1 MILLKTAWN
10 EFKKNIIMNIFIVL
24 QVAVSIVITAV
35 MISTISIRS
44 QYYTPFKDIFT
55 SNGIFLKFTSSPN
68 FDTSQMNIYDFLD
81 NDNILSECPD
91 ADHVYSCHSMFGTV
105 DSFDNGENYFLQS
118 YDDEWIEKYQPELAE
133 GRWLTSTAASNQI
146 EIVVSENDYGVNI
159 GDVLSF
165 TGYNYPDETNFT
177 GKVVGIF
184 KDNAKIVGGNLYD
197 NGSPNMNFNSVYY
210 PFNHE
215 IEGQIVILAS
225 HTAIQNITNDS
236 ELMFD
241 TDYVVQ
247 PIISSVIITYPDDVC
262 KEIIESD
269 KEKLLQYGFANSITL
284 DELNKN
290 SIKYLL
296 EKAEMFFPIIIIL
309 FILASV
315 SSISRSALIA
325 RKNLR
330 NYALYYVSG
339 LQWKHCSIVNLLHSI
354 ISLILSVVVGLVVL
368 FVIPYT
374 EFADSIKI
382 IWSRYVIFAFA
393 ILILLQL
400 IISMIMPIII
410 IGKNT
415 PKQILTK

>member
-10 EFKKNIIMNIFIVL
+10 EFKKNIIMNIFIAL
-24 QVAVSIVITAV
+24 QIAVSLVITAV

-44 QYYTPFKDIFT
+44 QYYTPFKDIFA
-55 SNGIFLKFTSSPN
+55 SNGIFLKFTSYPN
-68 FDTSQMNIYDFLD
+68 FNTSQMNIYDFLD
-81 NDNILSECPD
+81 NDDILNECLD
-91 ADHVYSCHSMFGTV
+91 ADHVYSCYSMFGFV
-105 DSFDNGENYFLQS
+105 DSFDHGENYLLQS
-118 YDDEWIEKYQPELAE
+118 YDDEWIEKYQPELAD

-197 NGSPNMNFNSVYY
+197 NGSLNMNFNSVYY

-215 IEGQIVILAS
+215 IEGKIVILAS
-225 HTAIQNITNDS
+225 HTAIQSITNDF

-247 PIISSVIITYPDDVC
+247 PILSSVIITYPDDVS

-269 KEKLLQYGFANSITL
+269 KEKLLQYGLANSITL

-290 SIKYLL
+290 SVKYLL
-296 EKAEMFFPIIIIL
+296 EKAEIFFPIIIIL

-315 SSISRSALIA
+315 SSISSSALIA

-354 ISLILSVVVGLVVL
+354 ISLILSVVVGFVVL

-382 IWSRYVIFAFA
+382 IWSRYVIVAFA

-415 PKQILTK
+415 PKQILTR

>member
-10 EFKKNIIMNIFIVL
+10 DFRKNIVMNFFIIL
-24 QVAVSIVITAV
+24 QVAVSLVITAV

-44 QYYTPFKDIFT
+44 QYYTPFKDLFT

-68 FDTSQMNIYDFLD
+68 FDSSQMNIYDYLD
-81 NDNILSECPD
+81 KQDILDECPN
-91 ADHVYSCHSMFGTV
+91 ADHVYSCYNIFGYV

-133 GRWLTSTAASNQI
+133 GRWLTSETDLNQI

-159 GDVLSF
+159 GDMLSF
-165 TGYNYPDETNFT
+165 TGLNYPDEVSFT

-184 KDNAKIVGGNLYD
+184 KDNAKIMGGNIYD
-197 NGSPNMNFNSVYY
+197 NGNLEMDFNSVYY

-215 IEGQIVILAS
+215 IEGQIAILAS
-225 HTAIQNITNDS
+225 HTAIQNITSDF

-241 TDYVVQ
+241 TDYVIQ
-247 PIISSVIITYPDDVC
+247 PIISSMIITYPDNVSL
-262 KEIIESD
+262 EQIEAD
-269 KEKLLQYGFANSITL
+269 KDNLLQYGSANSITL
-284 DELNKN
+284 DELNDN
-290 SIKYLL
+290 SISYLL

-315 SSISRSALIA
+315 SSISSSALIT
-325 RKNLR
+325 RKNLK
-330 NYALYYVSG
+330 NYALYYVNG

-354 ISLILSVVVGLVVL
+354 ISLALSAAAALAVL
-368 FVIPYT
+368 FVIPHIA
-374 EFADSIKI
+374 FVDSVKI
-382 IWSRYVIFAFA
+382 IWSWYIIIAFA

-400 IISMIMPIII
+400 IVSMIMPVII
-410 IGKNT
+410 IGKST
-415 PKQILTK
+415 PKEILTK

>member
-10 EFKKNIIMNIFIVL
+10 DFKKNIVMNIFIIL
-24 QVAVSIVITAV
+24 QVSVSLVITAV

-44 QYYTPFKDIFT
+44 QYYTPFQNIFT
-55 SNGIFLKFTSSPN
+55 SNGIFLKYTSSPN
-68 FDTSQMNIYDFLD
+68 YDTSQMNAYDFLD
-81 NDNILSECPD
+81 NDDILRECSD
-91 ADHVYSCHSMFGTV
+91 ADHVYSCYNIFGSV
-105 DSFDNGENYFLQS
+105 DSFDNGENYLLQS
-118 YDDEWIEKYQPELAE
+118 YDDEWIENYQPELAE
-133 GRWLTSTAASNQI
+133 GRWLTSTAVSNQI
-146 EIVVSENDYGVNI
+146 EIVVSENDYGINV

-165 TGYNYPDETNFT
+165 TGFNYPDATNFT

-184 KDNAKIVGGNLYD
+184 KDNSKIVGGYLYD
-197 NGSPNMNFNSVYY
+197 NGSPDMNFNSVYY

-215 IEGQIVILAS
+215 IEGQAAILVS
-225 HTAIQNITNDS
+225 HTAIQNITNDF
-236 ELMFD
+236 ELTFD

-247 PIISSVIITYPDDVC
+247 PILSSVIITYPDDVS
-262 KEIIESD
+262 KEQIEAD
-269 KEKLLQYGFANSITL
+269 KERLLQYGFANAITL

-290 SIKYLL
+290 SIMYLL
-296 EKAEMFFPIIIIL
+296 EEAEMFLPIIIIL

-315 SSISRSALIA
+315 SIISSTALIT

-330 NYALYYVSG
+330 NYVLYYVSG

-354 ISLILSVVVGLVVL
+354 ISLILSVVVGLAVL
-368 FVIPYT
+368 FIIPYT

-382 IWSRYVIFAFA
+382 IWNWYIIAAFA
-393 ILILLQL
+393 IMILLQL
-400 IISMIMPIII
+400 IISMIMPIIN